1 MQIKQ
6 REIDNMAKRDKKKAM
21 SRILALILAI
31 LMVLG
36 VAATFIA
43 MLVR

>member
-1 MQIKQ
+1 
-6 REIDNMAKRDKKKAM
+6 MAKRDKKKNAT
-21 SRILALILAI
+21 RILALVLAI

-43 MLVR
+43 YLVR

>member
-1 MQIKQ
+1 
-6 REIDNMAKRDKKKAM
+6 MAKRDKKKLM
-21 SRILALILAI
+21 TRILAGILAG

-43 MLVR
+43 YLLR

>member
-1 MQIKQ
+1 MT
-6 REIDNMAKRDKKKAM
+6 KKDRKKNLT
-21 SRILALILAI
+21 RILALILAI

-43 MLVR
+43 YLIR

>member
-1 MQIKQ
+1 
-6 REIDNMAKRDKKKAM
+6 MAKRDKKKFM
-21 SRILALILAI
+21 TRIIALILAI

-43 MLVR
+43 YIIR

>member
-1 MQIKQ
+1 
-6 REIDNMAKRDKKKAM
+6 MAKRDRKKNAT
-21 SRILALILAI
+21 RILALVLAI

-43 MLVR
+43 YLVR

>member
-1 MQIKQ
+1 
-6 REIDNMAKRDKKKAM
+6 MAKKDKKKVATK
-21 SRILALILAI
+21 ILALILAI

-43 MLVR
+43 YLFR

>member
-1 MQIKQ
+1 
-6 REIDNMAKRDKKKAM
+6 MAKRDKKKAM

>member
-1 MQIKQ
+1 
-6 REIDNMAKRDKKKAM
+6 MAKKDKKKAM
-21 SRILALILAI
+21 SRILALILAL

>member
-1 MQIKQ
+1 
-6 REIDNMAKRDKKKAM
+6 MAKRDKNKIM
-21 SRILALILAI
+21 TRILAGILAG

-43 MLVR
+43 YLFK

>member
-1 MQIKQ
+1 
-6 REIDNMAKRDKKKAM
+6 MAKKDKKKVATK
-21 SRILALILAI
+21 ILALILAI

-43 MLVR
+43 YLIR

>member
-1 MQIKQ
+1 
-6 REIDNMAKRDKKKAM
+6 MAKKGNKNHFT
-21 SRILALILAI
+21 RILALVLAI

-43 MLVR
+43 YLIR

>member
-1 MQIKQ
+1 
-6 REIDNMAKRDKKKAM
+6 MAKRDKKKYAT
-21 SRILALILAI
+21 RILALVLAI

-43 MLVR
+43 YLVR